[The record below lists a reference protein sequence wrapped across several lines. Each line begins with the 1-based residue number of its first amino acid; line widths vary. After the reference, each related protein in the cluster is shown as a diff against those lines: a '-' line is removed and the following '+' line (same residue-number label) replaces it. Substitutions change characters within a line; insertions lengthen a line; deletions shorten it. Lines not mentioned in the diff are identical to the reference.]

1 MPKAAPPTPKGAKR
15 VEAIIEAA
23 IRCLGRDGY
32 SASSLRTIAEEAGVG
47 KRAVLYY
54 FDDRQ
59 DLLQQVVRRI
69 GDRLLARLADVVAGR
84 EDPEEIVSAAFN
96 PMWEAFTQDRALL
109 AAYFGL
115 IAESVTD
122 PELRASTS
130 YINDG
135 VRRVVAELI
144 TDAKARGRTPVLPAP
159 VLTETI
165 VAGMQGLTLT
175 YLERGETP
183 ELLGTLAAF
192 RDWLAAA
199 LPLASE

>member
-1 MPKAAPPTPKGAKR
+1 M
-15 VEAIIEAA
+15 
-23 IRCLGRDGY
+23 
-32 SASSLRTIAEEAGVG
+32 
-47 KRAVLYY
+47 
-54 FDDRQ
+54 
-59 DLLQQVVRRI
+59 
-69 GDRLLARLADVVAGR
+69 
-84 EDPEEIVSAAFN
+84 
-96 PMWEAFTQDRALL
+96 
-109 AAYFGL
+109 
-115 IAESVTD
+115 
-122 PELRASTS
+122 
-130 YINDG
+130 
-135 VRRVVAELI
+135 VAELI